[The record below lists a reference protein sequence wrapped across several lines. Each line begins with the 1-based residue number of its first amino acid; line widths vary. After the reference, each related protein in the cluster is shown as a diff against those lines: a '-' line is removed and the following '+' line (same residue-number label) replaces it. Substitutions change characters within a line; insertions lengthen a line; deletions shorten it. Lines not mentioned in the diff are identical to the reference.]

1 MGKRVGFRRLK
12 KTLGLFFSFV
22 GVFLVCLLF
31 IVFFPLLCI
40 GLSKNYSFSCC
51 QFDVLAPWLALP
63 VAVLGFVFSRIF
75 LKKSPRRFAS
85 WGFVLMVGFWVFS
98 VVYCGPVEFLC
109 RATLSCQ
116 ALRFIEKN
124 GGGRRLA
131 IYMEDPWLAPLGIR
145 VRDERKILPF
155 VWRTRELFFGI
166 GSSVKVKKIKDSRY
180 EVRVYDHHGGVKL
193 VGRVVWP

>member
-1 MGKRVGFRRLK
+1 MDFRRLK
-12 KTLGLFFSFV
+12 KTLGLFFSSV

-75 LKKSPRRFAS
+75 IKKSPRRFAS
-85 WGFVLMVGFWVFS
+85 WGFVLLVGFWVFC
-98 VVYCGPVEFLC
+98 VVYWGPVEFLC

-116 ALRFIEKN
+116 ALRFIEKG

-131 IYMEDPWLAPLGIR
+131 IYIEDYYLAPLVIR

-155 VWRTRELFFGI
+155 VWRTRKLFFGI
-166 GSSVKVKKIKDSRY
+166 GSSVKIKKIKNSRY
-180 EVRVYDHHGGVKL
+180 EVRVYDHHGGEIKL